1 MMSVS
6 YFRIW
11 PLPVAPGAAFPFSRP
26 MSMMSMMDCSSCRR
40 NSLAVV
46 NDAVKGDL
54 LQAVGHILSICDEPT
69 DSQGGVRELQLP
81 GFLPELPAYRASG
94 AVVEQHLR
102 PLVALRVGYGVL
114 RLHLDVSALM
124 PPDGLG

>member
-1 MMSVS
+1 MPEELEGV
-6 YFRIW
+6 RE
-11 PLPVAPGAAFPFSRP
+11 LNA
-26 MSMMSMMDCSSCRR
+26 
-40 NSLAVV
+40 LAVV

-54 LQAVGHILSICDEPT
+54 LQAVGYILSICDEPT

-81 GFLPELPAYRASG
+81 RFLSQLPSDRTSR

-124 PPDGLG
+124 PPDCLG

>member
-1 MMSVS
+1 MMTVS

-26 MSMMSMMDCSSCRR
+26 MNMMSMMDCSSCRR
-40 NSLAVV
+40 NLRAVV

-54 LQAVGHILSICDEPT
+54 LQAVGYILSICDEPT

-81 GFLPELPAYRASG
+81 RFLSQLPSDRTSR

-124 PPDGLG
+124 PPDCLG